1 MKSTAPLAVLFA
13 LPLAVALLTSAAH
26 SAAHTRLPD
35 AEPTTFQSKSVSRPS
50 VSFYQEASF
59 KGRLTRLKAPA
70 EYPTSKALKEEGIGN
85 DALLSM
91 KVPEGVRVSV
101 YDGDNFL
108 GDSLVLD
115 AGEHATLG
123 RLAHRVSSMK
133 IELIRPQ

>member
-1 MKSTAPLAVLFA
+1 MKAQSVVFFV
-13 LPLAVALLTSAAH
+13 LPLVVALLTSAIQVRHAN
-26 SAAHTRLPD
+26 
-35 AEPTTFQSKSVSRPS
+35 AEQKTLQSKSGSRPS

-70 EYPTSKALKEEGIGN
+70 EYPTSKSLKEEGIGN

-91 KVPEGVRVSV
+91 KVPEGVQVSV

-108 GDSLVLD
+108 GDSLTLG
-115 AGEHATLG
+115 AGDHAELG

-133 IELIRPQ
+133 IELVRPQ

>member
-13 LPLAVALLTSAAH
+13 LPLAVVLLTSAV
-26 SAAHTRLPD
+26 HTRLPD
-35 AEPTTFQSKSVSRPS
+35 AEPTTFQSRSVSRPS
-50 VSFYQEASF
+50 VSFYQEADF

>member
-1 MKSTAPLAVLFA
+1 MKSTAPLAVLFC
-13 LPLAVALLTSAAH
+13 LPLAVALLT

-85 DALLSM
+85 DALLSV